1 MVVSVP
7 LSEGLKRIQE
17 VRPQTMNNLRALDS
31 DPHGVILGY
40 ASHPLIFRHV
50 LVMLRRVRV
59 INQSH
64 SSHDAPRFR
73 RVRKA
78 FAELSHIPGC
88 RSYRLSSW
96 SFTEL
101 TE

>member
-1 MVVSVP
+1 MQHG
-7 LSEGLKRIQE
+7 GLHAAKRGLEARIQE

-73 RVRKA
+73 RVRVI
-78 FAELSHIPGC
+78 FLGGG
-88 RSYRLSSW
+88 
-96 SFTEL
+96 
-101 TE
+101 